1 MLRNIWDY
9 LTDKRQL
16 SMRDRHDDE
25 LHWKINVSPI
35 GMWGAVITLLIVITT
50 TLMLL
55 MAHTSILEIFPNYR
69 TKVAKMQD
77 DLTAEIMNIRNIEQ
91 SVNDI
96 REFNDAITTILN
108 GSTPA
113 SQSTTLAD
121 ATRYDKT
128 TVPTNEADSL
138 LRAKME
144 SEDGEYSLAS
154 NTKRPKYEAPIFSHP
169 MEGTLYRSFNDPL
182 SNNDIVI
189 IPVDSKT
196 TVMAVDQGTVVGI
209 SDHNDGTV
217 TVALQHSGG
226 YISVYGNLSEL
237 LVRRGQ
243 RVSSG
248 SVIGSVGGSND
259 ENVTHSSELY
269 FELWRDGAVLNPE
282 QYISI
287 SK

>member
-1 MLRNIWDY
+1 
-9 LTDKRQL
+9 
-16 SMRDRHDDE
+16 
-25 LHWKINVSPI
+25 
-35 GMWGAVITLLIVITT
+35 
-50 TLMLL
+50 
-55 MAHTSILEIFPNYR
+55 
-69 TKVAKMQD
+69 
-77 DLTAEIMNIRNIEQ
+77 
-91 SVNDI
+91 
-96 REFNDAITTILN
+96 
-108 GSTPA
+108 
-113 SQSTTLAD
+113 
-121 ATRYDKT
+121 
-128 TVPTNEADSL
+128 
-138 LRAKME
+138 
-144 SEDGEYSLAS
+144 
-154 NTKRPKYEAPIFSHP
+154 

-259 ENVTHSSELY
+259 ENITHSSELY
-269 FELWRDGAVLNPE
+269 FELWRDGTAVDPE
-282 QYISI
+282 RYILF
-287 SK
+287 